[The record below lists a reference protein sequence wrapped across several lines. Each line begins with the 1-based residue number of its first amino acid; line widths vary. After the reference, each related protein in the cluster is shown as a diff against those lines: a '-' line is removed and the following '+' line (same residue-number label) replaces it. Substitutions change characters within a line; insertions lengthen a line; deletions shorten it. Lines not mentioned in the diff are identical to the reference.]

1 MTETNMHQLNKKHN
15 QLKKYLVI
23 SLILLIAAGV
33 LVFALETSGVTNFV
47 NNKATDEQTSD
58 VNPNDINYEP
68 PTEEEKNSGDE
79 QKDDVLKD
87 EEQRNDPDNQN
98 KQTASVIITD
108 AKQYDDI
115 IEVRSFI
122 PNHYEDGTCT
132 ITFTKDSQSISKDT
146 PAYRDASTTI
156 CTNPLFNRS
165 EFPGSGDWNL
175 VVYYKS
181 TGASGQSSITTVK
194 IE

>member
-33 LVFALETSGVTNFV
+33 LVFALEKSGVTNFV
-47 NNKATDEQTSD
+47 DNKATDEQTSD
-58 VNPNDINYEP
+58 VNSNDINYEP

-98 KQTASVIITD
+98 KQTASVIITYAAQD
-108 AKQYDDI
+108 GNN
-115 IEVRSFI
+115 IEVNAFI
-122 PNHYEDGTCT
+122 PDFYQDGTCT
-132 ITFTKDSQSISKDT
+132 ITFTQGTQKVTKDT

-165 EFPGSGDWNL
+165 EFLASGDWNL
-175 VVYYKS
+175 IVYYKS